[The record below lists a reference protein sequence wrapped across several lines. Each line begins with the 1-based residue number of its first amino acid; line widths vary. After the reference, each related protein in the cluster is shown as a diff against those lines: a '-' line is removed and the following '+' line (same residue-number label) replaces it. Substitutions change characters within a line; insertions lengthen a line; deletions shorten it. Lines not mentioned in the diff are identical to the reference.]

1 MTARHLPI
9 ETLLGAYLAADYRW
23 ETGGQWHRMQVGA
36 PAPQVDLAFPEATR
50 FGLVS
55 AWNPFSVERP
65 EAENRAADDALHF
78 QLASS
83 HLVYCPAFSSG
94 WDRSWRE
101 PSWLVIGMPEQTF
114 DALARRFGQLGTL
127 WWRRGEPVRLR
138 MSAPH
143 PPGFPG
149 HPHVDWVE

>member
-9 ETLLGAYLAADYRW
+9 ETLLGAYLNADYRW
-23 ETGGQWHRMQVGA
+23 ELDGEWHRIRIGSEARQVE
-36 PAPQVDLAFPEATR
+36 QAFPEATR

-65 EAENRAADDALHF
+65 EHENRTADDALHF

-83 HLVYCPAFSSG
+83 HLFYRPAFSSG

-101 PSWLVIGMPEQTF
+101 PSWLAIGMPVQTF

-127 WWRRGEPVRLR
+127 WWQRDKTVRLR
-138 MSAPH
+138 MYAPH
-143 PPGFPG
+143 PSGFPG

>member
-1 MTARHLPI
+1 MTARHPPI
-9 ETLLGAYLAADYRW
+9 ETLLGAYLDADYRW
-23 ETGGQWHRMQVGA
+23 ELDGDWHRMRIGST
-36 PAPQVDLAFPEATR
+36 APQVDLAFPEATR

-65 EAENRAADDALHF
+65 EHENRAADDALHF
-78 QLASS
+78 QLADS
-83 HLVYCPAFSSG
+83 HLAYRPAFSSG

-101 PSWLVIGMPEQTF
+101 PSWLVVGMPVQTF
-114 DALARRFGQLGTL
+114 DTLARRFGQMGTL

-138 MSAPH
+138 MYAPRPLDH
-143 PPGFPG
+143 PG